1 MKYRKFKA
9 FGAATVISYLF
20 ELKGQEHSLYAVK
33 FPHQECNVHE
43 LSLALLLLYTISF
56 SAAVG

>member
-9 FGAATVISYLF
+9 FGAAIVVSYLF
-20 ELKGQEHSLYAVK
+20 EWKGQEHSLYTVK
-33 FPHQECNVHE
+33 FPHQECVEE
-43 LSLALLLLYTISF
+43 LSLLYTISF